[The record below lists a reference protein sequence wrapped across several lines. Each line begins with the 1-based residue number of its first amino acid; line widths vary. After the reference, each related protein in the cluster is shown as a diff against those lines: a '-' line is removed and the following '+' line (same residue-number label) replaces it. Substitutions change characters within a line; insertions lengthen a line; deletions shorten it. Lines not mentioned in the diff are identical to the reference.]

1 MDEIGKRRVSLSVKL
16 SAVTTGMILLVA
28 LGLMIITNMLYSNK
42 IRSMYYDLAESTA
55 RTNVEYLV
63 PREYEYFWSLI
74 DTDEFREIHKKAE
87 QTGDETIITDWMK
100 SKESGYY
107 RDMPE
112 VSDHYSLYFDYLVD
126 SEVLEQIRSQ
136 ANIKYAYVQYM
147 KDGVT
152 YNIIDPDL
160 GVMGIGTI
168 EEDMPEFEGYG
179 DNQRIPTTVSHTEE
193 YGWLCSAYEPIVDED
208 TGETF
213 GMLGIDIDM
222 DTIVRETR
230 WFLLN
235 SLIFVIVLTGVCIA
249 VDLYLIR
256 RIATRPLGLL
266 AKATG
271 DFATGKA
278 EYTKEDVIKV
288 DIRSHDE
295 IKDLYLEI
303 RDMQERIVD
312 YMGDLARYT
321 SEKER
326 RNTEMGLAANIQSGM
341 LPRIDSVLSERKEFD
356 LYASMN
362 PAKDVGGDFYD
373 FFLVND
379 THLALVIAD
388 VSGKGV
394 PAALFMMASMILI
407 RDHAKMGG
415 SPSEI
420 LEAANNQICGNNN
433 ADMFVTVWIGL
444 LDIST
449 GHLVCAN
456 AGHEYPVIY
465 RKDKGFAF
473 YKDKHG
479 TAVGT
484 IEGVKYREY
493 EIELEPGD
501 AVLVY
506 TDGVPE
512 ASNGSEEFYGTGR
525 LLEALNLNSENT
537 PEGMINRVKRDVDGF
552 VNGAEQFDDLTM
564 LCLTYNGART

>member
-1 MDEIGKRRVSLSVKL
+1 
-16 SAVTTGMILLVA
+16 
-28 LGLMIITNMLYSNK
+28 
-42 IRSMYYDLAESTA
+42 
-55 RTNVEYLV
+55 
-63 PREYEYFWSLI
+63 
-74 DTDEFREIHKKAE
+74 
-87 QTGDETIITDWMK
+87 
-100 SKESGYY
+100 
-107 RDMPE
+107 
-112 VSDHYSLYFDYLVD
+112 
-126 SEVLEQIRSQ
+126 
-136 ANIKYAYVQYM
+136 
-147 KDGVT
+147 
-152 YNIIDPDL
+152 
-160 GVMGIGTI
+160 
-168 EEDMPEFEGYG
+168 
-179 DNQRIPTTVSHTEE
+179 
-193 YGWLCSAYEPIVDED
+193 
-208 TGETF
+208 
-213 GMLGIDIDM
+213 
-222 DTIVRETR
+222 
-230 WFLLN
+230 
-235 SLIFVIVLTGVCIA
+235 
-249 VDLYLIR
+249 
-256 RIATRPLGLL
+256 
-266 AKATG
+266 
-271 DFATGKA
+271 
-278 EYTKEDVIKV
+278 
-288 DIRSHDE
+288 
-295 IKDLYLEI
+295 
-303 RDMQERIVD
+303 
-312 YMGDLARYT
+312 
-321 SEKER
+321 
-326 RNTEMGLAANIQSGM
+326 
-341 LPRIDSVLSERKEFD
+341 
-356 LYASMN
+356 MN

-493 EIELEPGD
+493 EIELDPGD